1 MTEAQPTPQVVRSY
15 PAQLEAALVGV
26 PDSVSRDIR
35 AGVAEELTG
44 LDAAAAAARIE
55 ELGDPAFIAAE
66 ARAEAGAV
74 PMAGAT
80 PVVGAAVGVAPTAA
94 AAGDSRGYTI
104 IAALLVALG
113 GIVVPVLGWIV
124 GIAMVWMSRTW
135 SLGEKWIATLTGPV
149 SVLLGVGIAATVS
162 LSQNEAWANPALT
175 VFPGWFSSV
184 LLLILVNVVVGIWL
198 LWRARGRN

>member
-15 PAQLEAALVGV
+15 LAQLEAALVGV

-66 ARAEAGAV
+66 ARAEAGA
-74 PMAGAT
+74 P
-80 PVVGAAVGVAPTAA
+80 PVIVAPPVAA
-94 AAGDSRGYTI
+94 PAGDSRAYTI

-113 GIVVPVLGWIV
+113 GILVPVLGWVV

-149 SVLLGVGIAATVS
+149 SVVLGAGIAATVS
-162 LSQNEAWANPALT
+162 LAEYQVGFPESEDLPNPVVPAFFDAAL
-175 VFPGWFSSV
+175 SSF
-184 LLLILVNVVVGIWL
+184 LLLVLVNVVVGMWL
-198 LWRARGRN
+198 LWRARGRL

>member
-1 MTEAQPTPQVVRSY
+1 MTETQPTPQVVRSY
-15 PAQLEAALVGV
+15 LAQLEAALVGV

-66 ARAEAGAV
+66 ARAEAGA
-74 PMAGAT
+74 P
-80 PVVGAAVGVAPTAA
+80 PVIVAPPAA
-94 AAGDSRGYTI
+94 APAGDSRAYTI

-113 GIVVPVLGWIV
+113 GILVPVLGWIV

-135 SLGEKWIATLTGPV
+135 SLGEKLVATLTGPA
-149 SVLLGVGIAATVS
+149 SVLLAAGVAASVS
-162 LSQNEAWANPALT
+162 LSQDQTVRVQSGEPQNPVLPAL
-175 VFPGWFSSV
+175 FDIWWSSA
-184 LLLILVNVVVGIWL
+184 LLLVLVNVVVGMWL
-198 LWRARGRN
+198 LWRARGRL